1 MTTGREGRRGG
12 GGFGACFGRSRSIT
26 QRVIPRQ
33 SLQRRGMVCT
43 FLPSPNPLNLRLICC
58 CFFFFPIS
66 DLPDPHYVLK
76 AIKLTS
82 PSPRE
87 VSEASIGAKKDSGG
101 GRTRSGLKVK
111 RESYADQSRDEDE
124 QGRHAEPP
132 LPKHEFGQTP
142 NCMPKHDNL
151 CKVKRGRSRS
161 ARTGYFKEP
170 GGSRAAVRRKFIKG
184 LKGSLRCP

>member
-1 MTTGREGRRGG
+1 M
-12 GGFGACFGRSRSIT
+12 
-26 QRVIPRQ
+26 
-33 SLQRRGMVCT
+33 
-43 FLPSPNPLNLRLICC
+43 
-58 CFFFFPIS
+58 
-66 DLPDPHYVLK
+66 
-76 AIKLTS
+76 
-82 PSPRE
+82 
-87 VSEASIGAKKDSGG
+87 
-101 GRTRSGLKVK
+101 K

-170 GGSRAAVRRKFIKG
+170 AGSRAAVRRKCIKERFTRFSKMPLRG
-184 LKGSLRCP
+184 IKASSKYLFTFHICMERLPQCVCHFSQENKELKIIRRKRTLSNLGTRKEFSDRRLRGGGGFLRVASSTRLLSTA